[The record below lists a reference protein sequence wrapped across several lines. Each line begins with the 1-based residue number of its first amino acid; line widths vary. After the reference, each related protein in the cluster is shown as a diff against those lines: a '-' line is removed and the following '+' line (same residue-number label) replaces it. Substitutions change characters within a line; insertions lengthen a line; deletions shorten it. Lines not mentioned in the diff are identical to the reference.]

1 MSRNKLLQNFII
13 YLLLIAGYLLFYVY
27 PVNEIFF
34 NHENEESSSKVD
46 FIYQQ
51 F

>member
-1 MSRNKLLQNFII
+1 MNKSRLIRNTVVYF
-13 YLLLIAGYLLFYVY
+13 LLITGFILFYVIHI
-27 PVNEIFF
+27 ERFLDSDDTK
-34 NHENEESSSKVD
+34 ESSSKVD